1 MLSSAPT
8 REAFK
13 QHVYRSHC
21 QAAIWMSAMF
31 PDLPDLD
38 PANYGWT
45 YGETNIPLPVKLPD
59 DVTPT
64 PVEVLHI
71 IRYSCSSERPYATG
85 RYSCVSAQMFNF
97 FCICN
102 VSMAAVIHTQ
112 NR

>member
-1 MLSSAPT
+1 MLSLPPT

-13 QHVYRSHC
+13 QHVYQSHC
-21 QAAIWMSAMF
+21 QAAIWMSAKF

-45 YGETNIPLPVKLPD
+45 YGETNIPLPVMLPD

-71 IRYSCSSERPYATG
+71 IGCSVTG
-85 RYSCVSAQMFNF
+85 HVLQAGTVVSVRKCFIYLYLQ
-97 FCICN
+97 C
-102 VSMAAVIHTQ
+102 
-112 NR
+112 